1 MKQQSYY
8 FTNGSFSK
16 SKSHI
21 QCNLQYNPSEEI
33 KNVIVILY
41 GKKFYVGPN
50 PNTNTNRNPN
60 INTNTNTNPKIL
72 NNKTEGII
80 TIPYFTLCYTAEVS
94 KPIQY
99 ML

>member
-8 FTNGSFSK
+8 FTNGSSSK
-16 SKSHI
+16 SNSHI

-50 PNTNTNRNPN
+50 PNTNTN
-60 INTNTNTNPKIL
+60 TNTKIL

-80 TIPYFTLCYTAEVS
+80 TIPYFTLRYTIEML